1 MWVVTLGNSIAIG
14 QMSVE
19 QLRLENLL
27 FDDQWSIISIFCMSL
42 LKDFE
47 IADFKM
53 KQKIDEKKYGKFQF
67 FFFSKILALK
77 INKRSLG
84 MHFFLLSFFYVSIIF
99 NTY

>member
-1 MWVVTLGNSIAIG
+1 MTND
-14 QMSVE
+14 
-19 QLRLENLL
+19 QLFL
-27 FDDQWSIISIFCMSL
+27 FFACLSW
-42 LKDFE
+42 DFE
-47 IADFKM
+47 IADCKK

-84 MHFFLLSFFYVSIIF
+84 MHFFLLSFFNVSIIF